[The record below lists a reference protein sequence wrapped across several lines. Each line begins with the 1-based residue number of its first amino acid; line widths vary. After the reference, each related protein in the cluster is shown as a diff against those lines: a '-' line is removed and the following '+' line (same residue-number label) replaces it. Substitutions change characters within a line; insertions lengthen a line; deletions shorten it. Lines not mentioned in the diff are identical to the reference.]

1 MLKNQK
7 YLSTIILTALSIIWG
22 SSFILIKKSLVGF
35 SAGQVGALR
44 MIFAFIVL
52 LPIALP
58 RLKSINL
65 SQYKFLFIVG
75 LTANLIPAFL
85 FAFAE
90 TGLES
95 GLTGVL
101 NSLTPMFTLLV
112 GIIAFKN
119 KLHWGELT
127 GLIIGLI
134 GSAGLSFVGASG
146 ELSSM
151 NYYALFVVA
160 ATLCYGISANVI
172 KHKLS
177 EFNPKVLTSI
187 SIFTI
192 APFAIV
198 YLFTTD
204 FFPRFQN
211 SSEAWMSLGAVFI
224 LGAVG
229 TAFALILFNRLIQTT
244 SAVSA
249 TSVTYL
255 IPIVA
260 VLWGIVD
267 GESFFPLHL
276 LGMALIILGVY
287 LVTKAN
293 AKPKLKNNYL
303 DVERIS

>member
-1 MLKNQK
+1 MLKNPK
-7 YLSTIILTALSIIWG
+7 YLSIVILFTLSVIWG

-44 MIFAFIVL
+44 MIFAFVVL

-58 RLKSINL
+58 RLRSIKL

-85 FAFAE
+85 FAKAE
-90 TGLES
+90 TGLDS
-95 GLTGVL
+95 SLTGIL
-101 NSLTPMFTLLV
+101 NSLTPIFTLFV
-112 GIIAFKN
+112 GIIAFKSRM
-119 KLHWGELT
+119 KRGELT
-127 GLIIGLI
+127 GLGIGLI
-134 GSAGLSFVGASG
+134 GSAGLSFVGSSG
-146 ELSSM
+146 EFGSM
-151 NYYALFVVA
+151 NFYALFVVA
-160 ATLCYGISANVI
+160 ATICYGISANVI
-172 KHKLS
+172 KYKLS

-192 APFAIV
+192 APFAIG

-211 SSEAWMSLGAVFI
+211 SSEVWMSLGAVFI
-224 LGAVG
+224 LGAVS

-255 IPIVA
+255 IPVVA
-260 VLWGIVD
+260 VLWGVID
-267 GESFFPLHL
+267 GEAFFPLHL
-276 LGMALIILGVY
+276 VGMALIIFGVF

-293 AKPKLKNNYL
+293 TKPKAEN
-303 DVERIS
+303 

>member
-1 MLKNQK
+1 MPKNPK
-7 YLSTIILTALSIIWG
+7 YLSTIILTTLSIIWG

-52 LPIALP
+52 FPVALP
-58 RLKSINL
+58 RLKKINL
-65 SQYKFLFIVG
+65 KQYKFLFLVG
-75 LTANLIPAFL
+75 LTANLFPAFL
-85 FAFAE
+85 FAEAE

-101 NSLTPMFTLLV
+101 NSLTPMFTLIV
-112 GIIAFKN
+112 GLIAFKN
-119 KLHWGELT
+119 KLHWGELL

-134 GSAGLSFVGASG
+134 GSVGLSFVGSSG
-146 ELSSM
+146 KFSSM
-151 NYYALFVVA
+151 NFYALLVVA
-160 ATLCYGISANVI
+160 ATICYGISANII
-172 KHKLS
+172 KVHLND
-177 EFNPKVLTSI
+177 FNPKVLTSV

-192 APFAIV
+192 APFAII
-198 YLFTTD
+198 YLLTTD
-204 FFPRFQN
+204 FFTQFQN
-211 SSEAWMSLGAVFI
+211 TSETWTSLGAVFI

-260 VLWGIVD
+260 VLWGIID

-276 LGMALIILGVY
+276 VGMVLIIAGVY
-287 LVTKAN
+287 FVTKAN
-293 AKPKLKNNYL
+293 TKPKKEN
-303 DVERIS
+303 

>member
-1 MLKNQK
+1 MPKNPK
-7 YLSTIILTALSIIWG
+7 YLSTIILTTLSIIWG

-52 LPIALP
+52 FPVALP
-58 RLKSINL
+58 RLKKINL
-65 SQYKFLFIVG
+65 KQYKFLFLVG
-75 LTANLIPAFL
+75 LTANLFPAFL
-85 FAFAE
+85 FAEAE

-101 NSLTPMFTLLV
+101 NSLTPMFTLIV
-112 GIIAFKN
+112 GLIVFKN
-119 KLHWGELT
+119 KLHWGELL

-134 GSAGLSFVGASG
+134 GSVGLSFVGSSG
-146 ELSSM
+146 KFSSM
-151 NYYALFVVA
+151 NFYALLVVA
-160 ATLCYGISANVI
+160 ATICYGISANII
-172 KHKLS
+172 KVHLND
-177 EFNPKVLTSI
+177 FNPKVLTSV

-192 APFAIV
+192 APFAII
-198 YLFTTD
+198 YLLTTD
-204 FFPRFQN
+204 FFTQFQN
-211 SSEAWMSLGAVFI
+211 TSETWTSLGAVFI

-260 VLWGIVD
+260 VLWGIID

-276 LGMALIILGVY
+276 VGMVLIIAGVY
-287 LVTKAN
+287 FVTKAN
-293 AKPKLKNNYL
+293 TKPKKEN
-303 DVERIS
+303 

>member
-1 MLKNQK
+1 MLKNPK
-7 YLSTIILTALSIIWG
+7 YLSVIILTILSIIWG

-35 SAGQVGALR
+35 DAGQVGALR

-52 LPIALP
+52 FPIALP
-58 RLKSINL
+58 KLKSVKF

-90 TGLES
+90 TGLDS
-95 GLTGVL
+95 ALTGIL
-101 NSLTPMFTLLV
+101 NSLTPIFTLLV
-112 GIIAFKN
+112 GLMVFKG
-119 KLHWGELT
+119 KLHMGELL
-127 GLIIGLI
+127 GLVIGLF

-146 ELSSM
+146 ELHSM
-151 NYYALFVVA
+151 NYYALFVIA
-160 ATLCYGISANVI
+160 ATICYGISANII
-172 KHKLS
+172 KYRLS

-192 APFAIV
+192 APFAFG

-204 FFPRFQN
+204 FFTHFTN
-211 SSEAWMSLGAVFI
+211 SSQTWTSLGAVFL

-229 TAFALILFNRLIQTT
+229 TAFALILFNKLIQTT

-260 VLWGIVD
+260 VLWGIID
-267 GESFFPLHL
+267 GEAFFPLHL
-276 LGMALIILGVY
+276 VGMVLIILGVY

-293 AKPKLKNNYL
+293 TKPKTVK
-303 DVERIS
+303 

>member
-1 MLKNQK
+1 MMKNPK
-7 YLSTIILTALSIIWG
+7 YLSIIILTILSIIWG
-22 SSFILIKKSLVGF
+22 SSFILIKKALVGF

-52 LPIALP
+52 FPIAYP
-58 RLKSINL
+58 RLKTINL

-85 FAFAE
+85 FAIAE

-95 GLTGVL
+95 ALTGIL
-101 NSLTPMFTLLV
+101 NSLTPMFTLLI
-112 GIIAFKN
+112 GIIAFKG
-119 KLHWGELT
+119 KLHLGELI

-146 ELSSM
+146 ELHSM
-151 NYYALFVVA
+151 NYYALFVIA
-160 ATLCYGISANVI
+160 ATICYGISANVI
-172 KHKLS
+172 KYRLS

-192 APFAIV
+192 APFAFV

-204 FFPRFQN
+204 FFTQFQN
-211 SSEAWMSLGAVFI
+211 SPDTWTSLGAVFL

-276 LGMALIILGVY
+276 VGMALIILGVY

-293 AKPKLKNNYL
+293 TKPKTENM
-303 DVERIS
+303 E